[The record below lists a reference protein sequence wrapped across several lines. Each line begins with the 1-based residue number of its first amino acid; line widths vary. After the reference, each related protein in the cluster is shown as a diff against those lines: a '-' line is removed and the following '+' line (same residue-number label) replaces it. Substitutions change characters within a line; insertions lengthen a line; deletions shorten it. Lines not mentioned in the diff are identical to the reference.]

1 MQPQRRPSWYLYV
14 LLANRWFIVKV
25 VLLVMIPT
33 VIISYLL
40 PKKYTVETIIMPPE
54 ERTTTGLTIGGMG
67 AAEFAGFFSG
77 GMGFSLPLMTTMSD
91 VYREVLN
98 SRSLIER
105 VIMETS
111 YLDSMDLREK
121 YEADE
126 QLGLYWARKF
136 FRSNYSA
143 EVTPAG
149 FLQIHMTTGDPFY
162 SVRISEQVV
171 AVLDSIM
178 TDVWTSRARQ
188 NREQLELR
196 LENSDSLLQAAV
208 DSLRAF
214 EYRHGVVALEEEITA
229 FIENLADLKRQY
241 LEYKAAA
248 RALRSG
254 YGSSSASMEMERRA
268 EALMEA
274 IGMLEVGEVPPGYES
289 FASGVALNEIP
300 DLQFEYATMRSDFE
314 MAQRLHSTLK
324 LSYQDALL
332 QESEPQRAVRV
343 LDPPRH
349 PGWKSKPK
357 KLYIWIEVFVLTLL
371 AVVFFLLLRER
382 IRFFKRD
389 NPENWS
395 RWEGLFV
402 DVKSDL
408 LFWRRRGR

>member
-54 ERTTTGLTIGGMG
+54 ERTTTGLTLGGMG

-149 FLQIHMTTGDPFY
+149 FLQIHMTTGDPNY

-196 LENSDSLLQAAV
+196 LENSDSQLQAAV
-208 DSLRAF
+208 DSLQAF

-274 IGMLEVGEVPPGYES
+274 IEMLEIGEVPPGYES
-289 FASGVALNEIP
+289 FASGVVLSEIP
-300 DLQFEYATMRSDFE
+300 DLQFDYATMRIDFE
-314 MAQRLHSTLK
+314 MAQRLYSTLK
-324 LSYQDALL
+324 VSYQDALL

-395 RWEGLFV
+395 RWEGLFA

-408 LFWRRRGR
+408 LFWRRRRR